1 MRVILFFLR
10 DFIWRVI
17 LFKPCVFL
25 FLLASDTMDFASIL
39 FLLMHVTMM
48 SWRLMIVGPLKQIL
62 IVLLQVQRTA
72 TQMNLE
78 LLQTRLLNNVLSQFL
93 NQLLYQF
100 LNKLV
105 KQLLF
110 KFPKKFLNLLLNQF
124 LNKFLNLLQC
134 PSVFLLLLSSGIGCS
149 L

>member
-1 MRVILFFLR
+1 
-10 DFIWRVI
+10 
-17 LFKPCVFL
+17 
-25 FLLASDTMDFASIL
+25 
-39 FLLMHVTMM
+39 
-48 SWRLMIVGPLKQIL
+48 MIIGPLKQIL

-78 LLQTRLLNNVLSQFL
+78 LLQTLLRNNVLSQFL

-100 LNKLV
+100 LNKLL

-110 KFPKKFLNLLLNQF
+110 KFLKKFLNLLLNQF
-124 LNKFLNLLQC
+124 LNKFPNLLQC

>member
-1 MRVILFFLR
+1 
-10 DFIWRVI
+10 
-17 LFKPCVFL
+17 
-25 FLLASDTMDFASIL
+25 
-39 FLLMHVTMM
+39 
-48 SWRLMIVGPLKQIL
+48 MIVGPLKQIL
-62 IVLLQVQRTA
+62 IVLLEVQRTA

-78 LLQTRLLNNVLSQFL
+78 LLQTRLLNNMLSQFL

-100 LNKLV
+100 LNKLL

-110 KFPKKFLNLLLNQF
+110 KFLKKFLNLLLNH
-124 LNKFLNLLQC
+124 KFLNLLQC

>member
-1 MRVILFFLR
+1 
-10 DFIWRVI
+10 
-17 LFKPCVFL
+17 
-25 FLLASDTMDFASIL
+25 
-39 FLLMHVTMM
+39 
-48 SWRLMIVGPLKQIL
+48 MIVGPLKQIL

-72 TQMNLE
+72 PQMNLE

-100 LNKLV
+100 LNKLL

-110 KFPKKFLNLLLNQF
+110 KF